1 MKKVYLLSF
10 AILLAITVICFV
22 SYQMGRTK
30 EREELAI
37 NAMKVVKR
45 QADEAINRPNPTEL
59 VDRLREG
66 KF

>member
-1 MKKVYLLSF
+1 MYEAIVFGVVCVLLVLF
-10 AILLAITVICFV
+10 ICFV

-45 QADEAINRPNPTEL
+45 QADEAINRPNPVEL
-59 VDRLREG
+59 VDKLREG